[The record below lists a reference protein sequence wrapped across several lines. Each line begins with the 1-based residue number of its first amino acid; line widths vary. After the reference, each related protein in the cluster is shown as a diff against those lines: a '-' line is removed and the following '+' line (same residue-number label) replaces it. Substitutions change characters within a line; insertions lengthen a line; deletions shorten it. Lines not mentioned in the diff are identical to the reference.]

1 LQLYEHG
8 GDVYGNPGVTLDF
21 SVNTNPLGMPQ
32 KVREA
37 ITNRAEEFARYPDPH
52 CRELV
57 AAIARHENVPEA
69 WILCGNGAADLIYR
83 LCYALKPRRACVP
96 APTFSEYGRALS
108 FIGCEVAH
116 ELTLGSDIA
125 FLCHPNN
132 PTGLLMPEGLLEQA
146 IHTCATVVV
155 DECFLDFTE
164 GISAKQYL
172 ASKPGLVILKAFTKT
187 YAMAGLRLGYIL
199 SSDTA
204 LLEKA
209 NAAGQSWSVSVP
221 AQIAGVAALACA
233 GWLEK
238 TRVLVKQEREYLA
251 GALGRL
257 SVEVFPSDANFLLLK
272 CETPLY
278 GPLLEKGIL
287 IRSCANF
294 RGLDESYYRVSV
306 KKHEENIRLVQAV
319 GEVLRG

>member
-1 LQLYEHG
+1 LQPYEHG
-8 GDVYGNPGVTLDF
+8 GDIYGNPGVTLDF
-21 SVNTNPLGMPQ
+21 SVSTNPLGTPRE
-32 KVREA
+32 VREA
-37 ITNRAEEFARYPDPH
+37 LISRVDEFERYPDPY

-57 AAIARHENVPEA
+57 TAIARQENVPKE

-83 LCYALKPRRACVP
+83 LCHALKPRRACVP
-96 APTFSEYGRALS
+96 APTFSEYERALS
-108 FIGCEVAH
+108 FIGCEVDH
-116 ELTLGSDIA
+116 GLIPGSDVV

-132 PTGLLMPEGLLEQA
+132 PTGKLIPEELLEQA
-146 IHTCATVVV
+146 IRSSDTVVV
-155 DECFLDFTE
+155 DECFLGFTE

-172 ASKPGLVILKAFTKT
+172 ASKPGIVILKAFTKT

-199 SSDTA
+199 CADAA
-204 LLEKA
+204 LIEKV
-209 NAAGQSWSVSVP
+209 NAAGQSWSVSAP
-221 AQIAGVAALACA
+221 AQIAGLAAFSCA
-233 GWLEK
+233 DWLEK

-251 GALGRL
+251 GALGEL
-257 SVEVFPSDANFLLLK
+257 GVKVFPSDANFLLFR

-294 RGLDESYYRVSV
+294 KGLDESYYRVSV
-306 KKHEENIRLVQAV
+306 KKREENIRLAQAV